1 MLNKKNGRK
10 KKERKKV
17 MLISYLPAQSTDV
30 SSSTSYWEL
39 FYTGS

>member
-1 MLNKKNGRK
+1 
-10 KKERKKV
+10 

-30 SSSTSYWEL
+30 SSSTYYWEL